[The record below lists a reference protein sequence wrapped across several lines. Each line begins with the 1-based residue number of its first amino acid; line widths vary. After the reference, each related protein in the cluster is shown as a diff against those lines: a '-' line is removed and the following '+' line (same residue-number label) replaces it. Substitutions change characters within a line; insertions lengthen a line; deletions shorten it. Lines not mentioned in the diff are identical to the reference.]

1 MVQAL
6 LANSMVQPLWCNLHG
21 ASSMMQALHAN
32 SMVQALLCNLHGASS
47 MVQAQGEMY
56 IAYYALQHYITTV
69 A

>member
-6 LANSMVQPLWCNLHG
+6 LANSMVQPLWCKLY
-21 ASSMMQALHAN
+21 MQTLWCKLYCAI
-32 SMVQALLCNLHGASS
+32 S